1 MTNEEK
7 MAKLLADVQGVLGN
21 IKGDA
26 RATHVLKEIQK
37 LNSEEKM
44 KGLRVTRRY
53 KVKFSAG
60 QWHLLSEAKTK
71 EAKQA
76 RRKAVVE
83 INSALAKLLN
93 AEAEPDQ
100 IKAAMIE
107 VLKHHKS
114 VGAHNKDSEA
124 LLDAVLKVY
133 AEQQ

>member
-1 MTNEEK
+1 MTSEEK
-7 MAKLLADVQGVLGN
+7 MMKMLADVQGVLSTL
-21 IKGDA
+21 KGDE
-26 RATHVLKEIQK
+26 RATKVLKEIQK

-44 KGLRVTRRY
+44 KGLRVSRRY
-53 KVKFSAG
+53 KVKFSAT
-60 QWHLLSEAKTK
+60 QWRLLSEASTK

-83 INSALAKLLN
+83 INAALAKLLN

-114 VGAHNKDSEA
+114 VGAHNKDAEA
-124 LLDAVLKVY
+124 LIDAVLKVY
-133 AEQQ
+133 AEQK